1 MFTGIV
7 EEVGKVISALPDTLS
22 IAASKVLPGVELG
35 GSIDVNG
42 ACLTVTSFGASAFSV
57 GLMPETL
64 RRTNIGALKAGDKVN
79 LERPL
84 ALGGPLGGHLVQ
96 GHVDAT
102 GKVTSIRR
110 DGEAVI
116 LRFEAPPEA
125 MRYIVEKGYVAVD
138 GISLTVM
145 AKDTGSFEVSVV
157 GYTRQHTTLGDR
169 RIGDRVNLE
178 IDIMAK
184 YMEQLGQVRGQGIT
198 FDFLRN
204 HGFLAT

>member
-22 IAASKVLPGVELG
+22 IAASKVLPGVEMG

-64 RRTNIGALKAGDKVN
+64 RRTNIGTLKAGDNVN

-116 LRFEAPPEA
+116 LRFEAPPEV

>member
-64 RRTNIGALKAGDKVN
+64 RRTNIGTLKAGDKVN

-204 HGFLAT
+204 HGFLTT